1 MGLFDKLREP
11 VVLKE
16 DSDAKKQLEQLN
28 NYLAISPATI
38 KTQIEQDIKLLQI
51 GLYGEEAVMFEL
63 KNSHMPMYIMHDL
76 FFEFNGLKTQIDYLI
91 VTRNITVIIE
101 CKNLYGNITIDKFGN
116 FTRTVQLGK
125 NYIKK
130 GIYSPV
136 TQNQR
141 HLDMIHEIR
150 RNEKNILLRSSFDKY
165 FNDNYKS
172 IIVLANPNSVLE
184 MKYAPKDIQNKI
196 VKVDGLISYI
206 KTLQGQ
212 SNSYNMSDKEMK
224 DLADFFLEK
233 SVPNEM
239 DYTEKYRKLLV
250 DDAPNVAIKEE
261 IASGNEIKEP
271 IENTELYKALKKYR
285 LNKSKIEGVKAYFI
299 YNNTQLEEIIIKA
312 PKSIED
318 LKKINGFGDVK
329 CTKYGNDIL
338 QILEEYCSK

>member
-1 MGLFDKLREP
+1 
-11 VVLKE
+11 
-16 DSDAKKQLEQLN
+16 
-28 NYLAISPATI
+28 
-38 KTQIEQDIKLLQI
+38 
-51 GLYGEEAVMFEL
+51 
-63 KNSHMPMYIMHDL
+63 MPMYIMHDL

-101 CKNLYGNITIDKFGN
+101 CKNLYGNINIDKFGN

-206 KTLQGQ
+206 KTLQEK
-212 SNSYNMSDKEMK
+212 SDSYNMSDKEMK
-224 DLADFFLEK
+224 ELADFFLEK
-233 SVPNEM
+233 SVSNEM
-239 DYTEKYRKLLV
+239 DYTEKYRKLLAE
-250 DDAPNVAIKEE
+250 DAPKVTAKEE
-261 IASGNEIKEP
+261 IASENEIKEP
-271 IENTELYKALKKYR
+271 NENTELYKALKKYR
-285 LNKSKIEGVKAYFI
+285 LNKSKTEGVKAYFI
-299 YNNTQLEEIIIKA
+299 YNNTQLEEIITKA

-338 QILEEYCSK
+338 QILEEYRNK

>member
-1 MGLFDKLREP
+1 MGIFDKLREP
-11 VVLKE
+11 IVLKE

-28 NYLAISPATI
+28 NYLAISPAAI
-38 KTQIEQDIKLLQI
+38 KSQIEQDIKLLQI

-101 CKNLYGNITIDKFGN
+101 CKNLYGNIAIDKFGN

-141 HLDMIHEIR
+141 HIDMIHEIR

-184 MKYAPKDIQNKI
+184 MRYAPKDIQNKI

-206 KTLQGQ
+206 KTLQEK
-212 SNSYNMSDKEMK
+212 SDSYNMSDKEMK
-224 DLADFFLEK
+224 ELADFFLEK

-239 DYTEKYRKLLV
+239 DYTEKYKNIITEDISQETNAPQSVSNVQQQVTPPPVVQTVPITSEETVPCCPKCGSPLV
-250 DDAPNVAIKEE
+250 LRTAKK
-261 IASGNEIKEP
+261 GN
-271 IENTELYKALKKYR
+271 NAGNQFYGCS
-285 LNKSKIEGVKAYFI
+285 NF
-299 YNNTQLEEIIIKA
+299 
-312 PKSIED
+312 PKCRYIQN
-318 LKKINGFGDVK
+318 L
-329 CTKYGNDIL
+329 
-338 QILEEYCSK
+338 

>member
-1 MGLFDKLREP
+1 MGIFDKLREP
-11 VVLKE
+11 IVLKE

-28 NYLAISPATI
+28 NYLTISPPAI
-38 KTQIEQDIKLLQI
+38 KSQIEQDIKLLQI

-125 NYIKK
+125 NNIKK

-141 HLDMIHEIR
+141 HIDMIHEIR
-150 RNEKNILLRSSFDKY
+150 RNEKNIFLRSTFDKY

-172 IIVLANPNSVLE
+172 IIVLANPNSVLD
-184 MKYAPKDIQNKI
+184 MRYAPKDIQNKI

-206 KTLQGQ
+206 KALQK
-212 SNSYNMSDKEMK
+212 NSDSYSMSDKEMK
-224 DLADFFLEK
+224 ELANFFIEK
-233 SVPNEM
+233 SVPNNM
-239 DYTEKYRKLLV
+239 DYTEKYKNSICEDTSKDNTGESNPTQIDIDVPQQASSTSSIVQNALTTSEVTAPCCPKCGSQLV
-250 DDAPNVAIKEE
+250 RRTAKK
-261 IASGNEIKEP
+261 GN
-271 IENTELYKALKKYR
+271 NAGNQFYGCS
-285 LNKSKIEGVKAYFI
+285 NF
-299 YNNTQLEEIIIKA
+299 
-312 PKSIED
+312 PKCRYIQN
-318 LKKINGFGDVK
+318 L
-329 CTKYGNDIL
+329 
-338 QILEEYCSK
+338 